1 MTLSAAAPSPLDEF
15 KWERQPQAERFVRDE
30 LLGPF
35 LGGNGFALELAKR
48 MKEETGTRFQDW
60 VDTIVISTP
69 ASDLVQSMR
78 QCGYE
83 LFNERAGEQLWVNR
97 LGMFPRIG
105 VKPSQGATQVH
116 IKVDSVSDFADV
128 WRIQSQIEG
137 EPLAP
142 YRRVCISREAG
153 GELWASERWGWIGLE
168 VLNSKHQ
175 HAAEHVRTLE
185 SFLTR
190 KRDFDDDAEAYA
202 HAERLIDAS
211 PLPTDIKCALF
222 FEAERRY
229 WQRRNRAAQVQKGRQ
244 DKLGLGW
251 GNHDHHTYRC
261 SRRTFRHLVRVWE
274 KLGFHCRERFYA
286 GREAGWGA
294 QVMEQ
299 PNANIITFN
308 DVDLT
313 PDELMGDFSHDGL
326 AERDRLG
333 TVGLWCA
340 LHGDS
345 FSQAGMH
352 HLEAQFDF
360 DSLVEQ
366 LAKYDVK
373 TMKPFTNF
381 AFLRQAFTE
390 GERWTVE
397 PKRIDRLVAQ
407 NLITGEQAA
416 KFRAEGAIGSH
427 LENLERNEGFKGFN
441 QTGVSE
447 IIAATDPRKQHLS

>member
-1 MTLSAAAPSPLDEF
+1 MTVAAANPLEEFHWSP
-15 KWERQPQAERFVRDE
+15 QPAAEKLIRGLVDQFLSRNSFAAE
-30 LLGPF
+30 LSG
-35 LGGNGFALELAKR
+35 R
-48 MKEETGTRFQDW
+48 MKAETGTRFHDW
-60 VDTIVISTP
+60 IETITLPDSPGLREQIAAV
-69 ASDLVQSMR
+69 
-78 QCGYE
+78 GYE
-83 LFNERAGEQLWVNR
+83 KARDREGEYDRIWANP

-105 VKPSQGATQVH
+105 LHEAQTTQVRL
-116 IKVDSVSDFADV
+116 KVGKVIDFASI
-128 WRIQSQIEG
+128 WQLR
-137 EPLAP
+137 EPVQGDPLMP
-142 YRRVCISREAG
+142 YRRVRASAENG
-153 GELWASERWGWIGLE
+153 TELWAEERWGFLGFEVPKTDAKLALE
-168 VLNSKHQ
+168 IAK
-175 HAAEHVRTLE
+175 TLE
-185 SFLTR
+185 SFHTR
-190 KRDFDDDAEAYA
+190 RRDFDDDAEGYD
-202 HAERLIDAS
+202 HAAKLIDAS
-211 PLPTDIKCALF
+211 PLDTDLKCSLF

-229 WQRRNRAAQVQKGRQ
+229 WQRRNRAAAVQKGRQ

-261 SRRTFRHLVRVWE
+261 SRENFSRLIGIFE

-299 PNANIITFN
+299 PYTGIITFN

-326 AERDRLG
+326 APREKLG

-345 FSQAGMH
+345 FNQAGMH

-360 DSLVEQ
+360 DSLREQ
-366 LAKYDVK
+366 LEREDGVK

-381 AFLRQAFTE
+381 SYLRQAFTE
-390 GERWTVE
+390 GERWQVD
-397 PKRIDRLVAQ
+397 PRRIECARQAGY
-407 NLITGEQAA
+407 ITEEQAKQFA
-416 KFRAEGAIGSH
+416 SQGAIGSH

-447 IIAATDPRKQHLS
+447 IISATDPRKQIHP